1 MSDPRSQQEPND
13 LPFSDAV
20 KLEMF
25 ADEPDIVL
33 VDNAM
38 NALDEFPSEAAFPSE
53 TSFSSEAALPI
64 PRTALDPGNPPSAG
78 AHETLTVSL
87 REVQRAG
94 VAFEWDEAVAIAQSL
109 CRAFLATQLLP
120 RTAYDR
126 MASNAELSLAT
137 SEAVFIDAAGHVF
150 VRGRRPRSV
159 EEAIQC
165 VGATLSD
172 MLPVADPLCIG
183 ARVVSKAAG
192 SYPTYESL
200 EALSQALTAY
210 EFRDRQGLIGKV
222 FQRATTHPAPETAAT
237 QSTTVPK
244 FTKRPYQLPD
254 VAAMALAAWEQT
266 RTLLSSKALHVVAI
280 CAIAACA
287 GGIGGWV
294 LWNWPSQPEALLIPA
309 APQVDRPLEKMH
321 LPSAE
326 ELRERAS
333 LKLAVAP
340 AASRPVNRTDS
351 GVKQAVSNGRPVNQ
365 QPLGNVVVDSGA
377 TADAPSVASPIVGGL
392 PPAVIEAAPP
402 RRVDRSPC
410 RTRRCGFDQ
419 WQGGPLAHCQSDL
432 RPEQRRRHSAVGDVH
447 AAVWNSVDGVARD
460 SH

>member
-1 MSDPRSQQEPND
+1 
-13 LPFSDAV
+13 
-20 KLEMF
+20 
-25 ADEPDIVL
+25 
-33 VDNAM
+33 
-38 NALDEFPSEAAFPSE
+38 
-53 TSFSSEAALPI
+53 
-64 PRTALDPGNPPSAG
+64 
-78 AHETLTVSL
+78 
-87 REVQRAG
+87 
-94 VAFEWDEAVAIAQSL
+94 
-109 CRAFLATQLLP
+109 
-120 RTAYDR
+120 
-126 MASNAELSLAT
+126 
-137 SEAVFIDAAGHVF
+137 VFIDAAGHVF

-222 FQRATTHPAPETAAT
+222 FERATTHPAPETAAT
-237 QSTTVPK
+237 QSTTVPT
-244 FTKRPYQLPD
+244 FTKRPSQLPD

-294 LWNWPSQPEALLIPA
+294 LWNWPSQPEVLLIPA
-309 APQVDRPLEKMH
+309 APQVDRSLEKMH

-333 LKLAVAP
+333 LKLAVAT
-340 AASRPVNRTDS
+340 AASRPVNPTDS
-351 GVKQAVSNGRPVNQ
+351 GVRPAVSNRRPVNQ

-377 TADAPSVASPIVGGL
+377 TAHAPSVASPIVGGL
-392 PPAVIEAAPP
+392 PPAVIEAARPAASIAPGVERGAVGSTSGKDDRLPIVKRTYDRNSADVIPPSAMYTQLSGILSTESPGIRTEVLTIAVVVNENGKVNSVKAVTPP
-402 RRVDRSPC
+402 RNIGESLVLLGALSAIKSVQ
-410 RTRRCGFDQ
+410 F
-419 WQGGPLAHCQSDL
+419 
-432 RPEQRRRHSAVGDVH
+432 RPAMK
-447 AAVWNSVDGVARD
+447 DGVPVNYNLIVPVRVPQPIQ
-460 SH
+460 